1 MSHAICL
8 VHYLGIFN
16 NYAVS
21 VRQRA
26 LEKQDYNQ
34 SHIQQGLT
42 KERFKKIIKLS
53 TFFIA

>member
-26 LEKQDYNQ
+26 LEKQRRIIINLISNKD
-34 SHIQQGLT
+34 
-42 KERFKKIIKLS
+42 ERRNVLRK
-53 TFFIA
+53 